1 VRENDCVGCQL
12 CFIVCPVD
20 GCIAMVRLDDGKESV
35 TWNEL
40 MKQLPQPLTWEA
52 LRQFQAKHGI
62 EIH

>member
-1 VRENDCVGCQL
+1 
-12 CFIVCPVD
+12 VD
-20 GCIAMVRLDDGKESV
+20 GCISMVRKDDGSEAI

-52 LRQFQAKHGI
+52 LRQFQKKHGI